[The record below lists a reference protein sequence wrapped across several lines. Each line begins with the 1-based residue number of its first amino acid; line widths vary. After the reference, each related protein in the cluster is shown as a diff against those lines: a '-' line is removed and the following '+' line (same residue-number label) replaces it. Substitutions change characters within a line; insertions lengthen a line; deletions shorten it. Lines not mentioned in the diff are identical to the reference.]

1 MKSKKAFII
10 CAVCFMVWTTY
21 GQINEGKTFI
31 DWNNVEMPVSPNAAS
46 LGTYGEIQVSPATG
60 IPNITIPIYTLQ
72 VDGVSV
78 PISLSYHASGIQ
90 VNELATAV
98 GLKWTLNAGGGI
110 FRSVSGKPDEDG
122 WLSPGNGPL
131 TNEDWYDDFIV
142 GDPFMQSMMNGTE
155 NGPGLA
161 ETRDHN
167 PDNYNYSFLGF
178 SGNYITDFGGEVIKN
193 QADNLTIDGTTI
205 EDQMGNTYNFG
216 QTGYVETS
224 NRTFSY
230 NSVRTGGGL
239 INNNGYSYDSDIETG
254 WMLTTIQTKNNKTIS
269 FTYEPYFIQEHT
281 PHNISNTIASGSS
294 CAIGPFDYYAEK
306 TSTSVFNDYSV
317 QLVKK
322 ISSENV
328 DILFD
333 YSFPDQNLST
343 WKKKLNMITI
353 NDKVTGTSKEFHFE
367 YERYEGDHRL
377 RLKRVY
383 EKKGAQELPGYS
395 FGYVEGHLPNKYDFS
410 QDFFGYYN
418 GKVNF
423 SLAPR
428 DQVLKD
434 AYFDVNFQTFYE
446 ANTGDRSHDY
456 NYLKIGVLES
466 LTYPTGGST
475 KFTYQANAEF
485 DTVFQKVKYCGGLR
499 VSKIEDR
506 DKTGTVL
513 KTTSY
518 TYEGLEGD
526 SYQTNLENLITHED
540 GGHEKYIIHSSFV
553 AKQDLILNGYFYKKV
568 TSVVTY
574 DGKQQKK
581 ESNFIENLS
590 FGTRGNLL
598 LSEKIFN
605 VNNIA
610 KLVEYDYERIG
621 IDKSVNWNVL
631 GDRQCLLYQITYFM
645 GYGFG
650 KNIVYDGNWTML
662 PTLIATTNYL
672 KQGSTNDAVTTI
684 QEFDYDDETLLKLT
698 EINDTRKTREEDQYG
713 TVTYPVRDSNG
724 ERITIDYKYPL
735 TPVNANLPGTIPQG
749 LLIRKEVSS
758 DRHDG
763 KIFGQAYEY
772 DTVGNIKKTFEYNK
786 GVIGNN
792 STLGYVDDYEEISS
806 FIYENGKPVQM
817 LRKNGVATSY
827 IWGYNGQYPVAK
839 IEGKALAGL
848 NTTLVSQIKAENNES
863 ALRGLLNQ
871 LRNDA
876 TTANALVTTYTY
888 EPLNGVKTI
897 TDPKGDKNTFFYDSF
912 GRLIQVRDKND
923 KILTENEY
931 NYAH

>member
-161 ETRDHN
+161 ETRDHT

-178 SGNYITDFGGEVIKN
+178 SGKYITDFGGEVIKN
-193 QADNLTIDGTTI
+193 QADNLTIDGTSA
-205 EDQMGNTYNFG
+205 EDQMGNHYNFG
-216 QTGYVETS
+216 QNGYIEKS
-224 NRTFSY
+224 NRSFTY
-230 NSVRTGGGL
+230 TSVRTGGTQIG
-239 INNNGYSYDSDIETG
+239 NNGYSYDPNVETG

-269 FTYEPYFIQEHT
+269 FTYEPYLIQENT
-281 PHNISNTIASGSS
+281 PHTISNTIASGSS
-294 CAIGPFDYYAEK
+294 CATGPFDYYAEK
-306 TSTSVFNDYSV
+306 TATSVLNDYSV
-317 QLVKK
+317 QLIKK

-328 DILFD
+328 DILFEYATD
-333 YSFPDQNLST
+333 LTLST
-343 WKKKLNMITI
+343 WKKKLTKITI
-353 NDKVTGTSKEFHFE
+353 NDKVTTTSKEFHFV
-367 YERYEGDHRL
+367 YEQYGNDHRL
-377 RLKRVY
+377 KLKRVY
-383 EKKGAQELPGYS
+383 EKKGTEELPGYS
-395 FGYVEGHLPNKYDFS
+395 FEYIDGDLPNKYSFS

-418 GKVNF
+418 GKSNG
-423 SLAPR
+423 SLAPK
-428 DQVLKD
+428 DDDLKY
-434 AYFDVNFQTFYE
+434 AYFSDFQTFYDTYSG
-446 ANTGDRSHDY
+446 NRDH
-456 NYLKIGVLES
+456 NLNFLKIGVLES

-485 DTVFQKVKYCGGLR
+485 DTVFQKEKYCGGLR

-506 DKTGTVL
+506 DRTGIVL

-605 VNNIA
+605 GNSIA
-610 KLVEYDYERIG
+610 KLVEYNYERIG
-621 IDKSVNWNVL
+621 IGKSVNWNVL

-650 KNIVYDGNWTML
+650 KNIVYGGNWTML
-662 PTLIATTNYL
+662 PTMVATTDYL
-672 KQGSTNDAVTTI
+672 KQGSTNEAVTTI
-684 QEFDYDDETLLKLT
+684 QNFSYDDATLLKTT
-698 EINDTRKTREEDQYG
+698 EINDTRKTREEINNVVY
-713 TVTYPVRDSNG
+713 YNIKDSNG
-724 ERITIDYKYPL
+724 ELITINYKYPF
-735 TPVNANLPGTIPQG
+735 IPSNEGFPTTFPKG

-772 DTVGNIKKTFEYNK
+772 DTFGNIKKTFEYNK
-786 GVIGNN
+786 GAIGNN

-839 IEGKALAGL
+839 IEGKALAGI